1 MKRMKKV
8 LGLVLSLSLV
18 LSLFTINGFAADK
31 SDYKIVS
38 PYEEVVWE
46 GNGAWGAYKG
56 SLHSHTSYSDADEDL
71 PTMVK
76 EYYEQDYDFLANSDH
91 GVTGVE
97 WNRHQTDQFL
107 YFYHSVPRV
116 HLTDEEFEAITNGTY
131 PLYDGTIR
139 NKKMVCVTGANE
151 LNNLT
156 LTKCHVNGY
165 FLPEGIGDGFGGRE
179 SGYDQALSFI
189 EENGGIS
196 HINHPGDFLESN
208 KDITVVS
215 DPENVK
221 YFGDLILK
229 YDSCMGIE
237 AFNDRNST
245 TCYDRVLW
253 DNLLMYTLPYGKN
266 VIGFSNTD
274 AHDRENVD
282 TSFSVFMMEEN
293 TVENIKATM
302 QSGAFFAVTRIL
314 RANDIIGPSEDIDVR
329 NLGLSYPMF
338 TKVEVDGHKIIVNT
352 ENSDLIQW
360 IANGKIIAT
369 SEANG
374 NEIVLDLDKIDGAED
389 FQYVRAELYG
399 EGGVCMTQAL
409 VIDDGSEKLQYE
421 EPTGFK
427 AFVDDVVEWFKG
439 TRFWTIVIEVER
451 ML

>member
-8 LGLVLSLSLV
+8 LSVVLSLSVLMSLV
-18 LSLFTINGFAADK
+18 SVSGFAADK
-31 SDYKIVS
+31 ADYKIIS
-38 PYEEVVWE
+38 TYEDVIWDGED
-46 GNGAWGAYKG
+46 AWGAYKG
-56 SLHSHTSYSDADEDL
+56 NLHSQTSYSDADEDL
-71 PTMVK
+71 PEMVK
-76 EYYEQDYDFLANSDH
+76 EYYEQGYDFLANSDH

-97 WNRHQTDQFL
+97 WNREQTVQFL
-107 YFYHSVPRV
+107 YSYSSVPRTP
-116 HLTDEEFEAITNGTY
+116 LTDEEFEAITTGTY
-131 PLYDGTIR
+131 PLYDGTVR

-151 LNNLT
+151 FNNLT

-179 SGYDQALSFI
+179 SGYEQALSFI

-245 TCYDRVLW
+245 TCYDRILW

-274 AHDRENVD
+274 AHDRENID

-352 ENSDLIQW
+352 QNSDSIQW
-360 IANGKIIAT
+360 IANGKVIAT
-369 SEANG
+369 SETDG
-374 NEIVLDLDKIDGAED
+374 NEIVLDLDEIDGAEE
-389 FQYVRAELYG
+389 FLYVRAELYG

-421 EPTGFK
+421 EPTGFI

-439 TRFWTIVIEVER
+439 TRFWTIIVEIGR
-451 ML
+451 M